1 MAKIID
7 QFGLKRYQKRSVIV
21 WATNFYKVLFKN
33 IFFEVNI
40 IHEAVK
46 STRLHTYDM
55 SCNFF
60 FKGIVAKIANIS
72 NLCSLCLEIGN
83 SSMRSVQVIK
93 KDPTGHQN

>member
-55 SCNFF
+55 SCIF
-60 FKGIVAKIANIS
+60 FKKVLFLKLPIS
-72 NLCSLCLEIGN
+72 HTCVVCVWKLETA
-83 SSMRSVQVIK
+83 
-93 KDPTGHQN
+93 P